1 MGWNGELLSNGYRVW
16 EDGTQQKKKNI
27 KTDQLVTIW
36 IDLKTKCCLKWANY
50 DMIPFVQSPKI
61 GKSMLFRNT
70 QYIWRKKKKSKRTIT
85 AGVST
90 VVVLLLGS
98 RREIQFYRCTNLTF
112 KVLKNRFLCLSSGH
126 IGAYNYSW
134 NCNVLCKSF
143 VYIS

>member
-1 MGWNGELLSNGYRVW
+1 MGRWNSA
-16 EDGTQQKKKNI
+16 KKKNI

-36 IDLKTKCCLKWANY
+36 IDLKTKCCLCT
-50 DMIPFVQSPKI
+50 
-61 GKSMLFRNT
+61 KSQNRQNQACSLEIHSI
-70 QYIWRKKKKSKRTIT
+70 YGEKKKKSKRTIT

-112 KVLKNRFLCLSSGH
+112 KVLKDRFLCLSSGH

-143 VYIS
+143 VYISQFFKKQWPHPFHALPRKKKKN